1 MKKVT
6 LANEKGGVGKTTLA
20 VNIAAGLALRG
31 KRVLLIDADAQAN
44 STDNLGL
51 EPYPG
56 FYDWLVRGAAPEKVI
71 ASIHPAVYGCESDVP
86 PLTPHELASLDEHDQ
101 AARLHQRGL
110 ETSRLHLL
118 GSNVET
124 YMIASAIR
132 EEGLFAR
139 RLDELADRYD
149 YAVIDTAPTP
159 SLLHAEIYR
168 GTQYI
173 LYPTL
178 CETLSLKGL
187 EDSVSRL
194 RGIRRLNGKPV
205 EVIGVVPNQYRGNTL
220 EHQENLAEL
229 RRWVGTEMVWPVLP
243 QAIVWAETT
252 KYKIPI
258 FVHVPGHDA
267 TLAFYEVLDRVE
279 EATRNGN

>member
-56 FYDWLVRGAAPEKVI
+56 FYDWLVRGAPPEKVI
-71 ASIHPAVYGCESDVP
+71 APIHPAVYGCESDAP

-110 ETSRLHLL
+110 EASRLHLL

-139 RLDELADRYD
+139 RLDEL
-149 YAVIDTAPTP
+149 
-159 SLLHAEIYR
+159 
-168 GTQYI
+168 
-173 LYPTL
+173 
-178 CETLSLKGL
+178 
-187 EDSVSRL
+187 L
-194 RGIRRLNGKPV
+194 RGDRPGPPAEPLACRDLPRDAVHPLPDALRDAVAEGSGRQRVAIARDPAAERQAGGGDRGRAEPIPGQHAGTPGKPGRA
-205 EVIGVVPNQYRGNTL
+205 EGVGRRGDG
-220 EHQENLAEL
+220 LA
-229 RRWVGTEMVWPVLP
+229 RTAAG
-243 QAIVWAETT
+243 
-252 KYKIPI
+252 
-258 FVHVPGHDA
+258 
-267 TLAFYEVLDRVE
+267 DRV
-279 EATRNGN
+279 G